1 MTTPKSLSAPDK
13 GLVVIHLAIE
23 QLDHYPLLERI
34 SLVNEAS
41 ASLLGTHHGDPGRK
55 ERGQEL
61 AEDWAAWVEEI
72 RQNGVREPLRVIR
85 RPVGEADCRPLP
97 GYWVVDGRHRL
108 AACAEIG
115 KTVLPCIEISEDDAK
130 EVIDG
135 MVIARRHCTKSQR
148 AWFAVILHPEVAGD
162 VHGKIGKNRPAVA
175 AGLIAQPE
183 LAARFGV
190 SERLLR
196 DAIELYRGLEKYP
209 QHRDRFEPSIWGGAS
224 LEHVLRGFNAID
236 AGTSGPSIPA
246 PRHPP
251 QNIRKAWASEQAAS
265 HNWRNL
271 PSEVKSNFERDLR
284 LYSESLAPDYFEW
297 KMAILSEIA
306 AEKGVGA

>member
-1 MTTPKSLSAPDK
+1 MTTPKTASAPAK
-13 GLVVIHLAIE
+13 SPVVIHLAIE
-23 QLDHYPLLERI
+23 QLEHYPLLERI
-34 SLVNEAS
+34 SLVNAAS
-41 ASLLGTHHGDPGRK
+41 AALLSSHHGDPGRK
-55 ERGQEL
+55 ERGEEL
-61 AEDWAAWVEEI
+61 AEDWAAWVTEI
-72 RQNGVREPLRVIR
+72 RNHGVREPLRVIR

-115 KTVLPCIEISEDDAK
+115 KSVLPCVEITEDEAK

-148 AWFAVILHPEVAGD
+148 AWFAVILHPEVAGE
-162 VHGKIGKNRPAVA
+162 VKRGPKGIPAAA
-175 AGLIAQPE
+175 AGIISQPD
-183 LAARFGV
+183 LASRFGV

-196 DAIELYRGLEKYP
+196 DAIELFRGLEKYP

-236 AGTSGPSIPA
+236 AGTSGPSVPA

-265 HNWRNL
+265 HNWGGL
-271 PSEVKSNFERDLR
+271 PPEVKSNFERDLR
-284 LYSESLAPDYFEW
+284 FYTDGLAPDYLEW